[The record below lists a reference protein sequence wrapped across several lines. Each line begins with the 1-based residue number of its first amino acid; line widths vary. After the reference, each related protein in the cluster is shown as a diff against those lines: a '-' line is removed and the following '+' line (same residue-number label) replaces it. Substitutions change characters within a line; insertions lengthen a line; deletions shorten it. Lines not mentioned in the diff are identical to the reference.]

1 MCGGGEGK
9 GEERGGKGTI
19 ESYIH
24 WDRRVETKRFLDH
37 IVQVGDILT
46 GFMQRCLLYYT
57 NGEWMLHHFTSKYTL

>member
-1 MCGGGEGK
+1 MRVWGEGE
-9 GEERGGKGTI
+9 GEGRE

-46 GFMQRCLLYYT
+46 GFIQRFVLNHKK
-57 NGEWMLHHFTSKYTL
+57 NGKTSNN